1 MIFMLSILG
10 ILSVVFLIK
19 RRIKKF
25 HVDMDPIEMKVMG
38 CNIFP
43 LLHFMMT
50 VMPDTMRRQ
59 SITKKNAPK
68 PGVNIPRDWYDL
80 TGASPYTIEEVKQ
93 GKIWQVK
100 YEKENL
106 ALSDKKAKEE
116 AKAFGMDV
124 TSEKFREKVLKSA
137 ALFGEDVLDV
147 AEKDIETAKYWYNRE
162 SITNEEIFQAGSFP
176 VVNMFVVK
184 LNSGGLLLYAPVRI
198 RQEVGV
204 GDWLASLGPVEW
216 IVVASSYHTLNIQ
229 AAAQQY
235 PEAKIVGAPAAEAKL
250 QFVNA
255 LVRYKFDVDITNQS
269 ELQTANSVL
278 EKEGVKL
285 HYVDGDVVTD
295 SILAIAHNVALE
307 CDLVYTHHDAEGFL
321 HMDREEFR
329 KLEPGHWNERLF
341 KFCLLAK
348 PNSPHGF
355 LPNYRYQM
363 MDPNSLG
370 AMSFVQPATDG
381 STCAVMAN
389 SLRRILKLEFEFAL
403 EVHISRQSS
412 EDFRRNVNVNWDWL
426 DGQSLI

>member
-1 MIFMLSILG
+1 M
-10 ILSVVFLIK
+10 
-19 RRIKKF
+19 
-25 HVDMDPIEMKVMG
+25 
-38 CNIFP
+38 
-43 LLHFMMT
+43 
-50 VMPDTMRRQ
+50 
-59 SITKKNAPK
+59 
-68 PGVNIPRDWYDL
+68 NIPRDWYDL
-80 TGASPYTIEEVKQ
+80 TGISPYTIEEVKQ

-106 ALSDKKAKEE
+106 ALSNKKAKEE

-147 AEKDIETAKYWYNRE
+147 AKKDLETAKYWYNRK

-198 RQEVGV
+198 RQEVGL

-235 PEAKIVGAPAAEAKL
+235 PDAKIVGAPAAEAKL

-255 LVRYKFDVDITNQS
+255 LVRNKFDVDITNPS
-269 ELQTANSVL
+269 ELQATNSVL

-329 KLEPGHWNERLF
+329 KLEPEQWNERLF

-363 MDPNSLG
+363 MDLDSLG

-381 STCAVMAN
+381 STCAIMAN

-403 EVHISRQSS
+403 GVHISRQSS
-412 EDFRRNVNVNWDWL
+412 EDFKKNVNVNWDWL